1 MPQCHKLCKYGF
13 LLLFVLLTVTI
24 QAAVIRGIEMT
35 VKQPDGSSL
44 NLFATGDEYHNWL
57 HDENNFT
64 IIQDKQTGYYC
75 YAMRDGEGVT
85 ASPLIVGKGDPRSI
99 GLEPGINIS
108 SSLYRQMRS
117 EKFYMPAERDAPT
130 TGTINNLVIYIRFS
144 DETEFGQ
151 SNSIYDGWFNTGTSS
166 QKGYFLEA
174 SYNQLTVNT
183 HFYPAPAGG
192 YVVSWQDSHPRAYY
206 QPYNASTNPSGYD
219 GDTERRNREFS
230 LLQSACNAV
239 GSSVPSNLTIDSDN
253 DGRVDNVVFIVKG
266 SAGAWSSLLWP
277 HRWSLYDRYVYIQG
291 KRVYDFNFQLQNF
304 LSSRGV
310 GVICHEFFHTLGAP
324 DLYHYTD
331 NGIDPAGSWDLM
343 ESDQNPPQ
351 HMTAFMKWK
360 YGDWIASIPTISADG
375 IYSLNPLTSPTGQA
389 YRINSNNAN
398 QYYMVEFRKKTGTYE
413 SSIPNSGMLIYRI
426 DTSCGNG
433 NADGP
438 PDELYIYRLNGTT
451 TTNGSL
457 SSAHFSTESGRI
469 KIDNTTNPA
478 PFLQDGSAGNLYLCE
493 IGSSSGTTM
502 TFRKGAPQID
512 FGINPYTQGFDATS
526 YPPDGWLNPVL
537 VGTETMNRVT
547 SGTNPTCSPQSGGGM
562 VKYNSDTSASGSS
575 ALLISPKIVC
585 SDAVNSRYSVSFWM
599 YRDGNYTT
607 SLDRMEFYLNSSA
620 DLSGSPVLLGTI
632 HRNRNQSPSVSTPG
646 WKNYSFELPMPS
658 TGNYYL
664 LAKAISAGGYNMYLD
679 SFSIAKLPAP
689 ATNPIPADLST
700 GQNPSTNLGWTAST
714 GSPAG
719 YKLYLG
725 TDNPP
730 TNLVNGIDL
739 GLVTNYNP
747 STDLLPLTTYYWQ
760 LVPYN
765 AGGQTPNCPIWSFS
779 TLSAVNLP
787 FTESFGTTGTTF
799 PPLDW
804 TRYSGVLANPSTIVT
819 NTSYWIQDDWL
830 NLSTNPANKSARMN
844 IYGSTRYG
852 WMISPLINLQAG
864 TLLEF
869 DLGLTDYSNS
879 NPIGSDTTGLT
890 GTDDSFAVLI
900 SDGSSWSP
908 ANIIRLW
915 DNAGSPYVYNQIS
928 HLGQRV
934 IIDLSAH
941 SGYKYLAFYG
951 ASSTANADNDL
962 FVDNISLRLANPAP
976 EIALSPQNWNAG
988 TIEINGTSSQVINI
1002 YNTGL
1007 SPLIINSISLGGDS
1021 ALSLSGVP
1029 SLPAVLSLGQSR
1041 SFTVNFNPQTAGQK
1055 TATITINDN
1064 RALSIISLSGTCVD
1078 PRISSLTFTEEFDN
1092 VVSPALPIGWTTYSS
1107 TTSTGYVRSSTSY
1120 YSSFPN
1126 SITFYNSSDVI
1137 ADLRLIS
1144 PQVLVPLNGTRL
1156 SFKAKGSS
1164 AGYLLLVGTMPNPTG
1179 AFTQLAS
1186 FTLSADFASYELNI
1200 NYTGSDNYLVFKHG
1214 LGGTSNRTLYLDD
1227 LKLEGLYNT
1236 ELMALSLDG
1245 PAYGQTSELL
1255 SYTTTVKNNG
1265 LQTQNSYT
1273 VRLMLDSGRT
1283 ELASIAVNQPLA
1295 PGESRQ
1301 HSLSWTP
1308 LTTGSFELYSN
1319 VEVPGD
1325 SYIANNQSQSYASQ
1339 IFDIT
1344 NLVSAVGND
1353 QEALTTNVLPLNF
1366 FYKNSIT
1373 ETIYLPSD
1381 LQMSSGTITHLGYV
1395 NSFVQN
1401 LLAMPVKIWMK
1412 NTASA
1417 NLSSGWED
1425 FTGYSLVFDG
1435 TVDFP
1440 QGVNSILIALSSPFT
1455 YTGGNLAVRV
1465 NRPMDA
1471 VYYNTANHFYYNV
1484 SGAVPDRSRY
1494 LYSDSTVY
1502 DPTAPAA
1509 TGTLSSNIPMS
1520 VFISQNASPYTL
1532 EAPQASVSIGA
1543 GLMQLSWTQAPGH
1556 YGYDIYETDDPS
1568 LWPGN
1573 PTATVYTPGY
1583 SSSLAPRKFFKIKA
1597 FSYSFDPRMLVQSS
1611 LRSGLPKP
1619 MEAIGEIQNKD

>member
-1 MPQCHKLCKYGF
+1 MPRRHILCRFGF
-13 LLLFVLLTVTI
+13 SLLFAAIAVI
-24 QAAVIRGIEMT
+24 AQAAVIRSAEMT
-35 VKQPDGSSL
+35 VQQPDGSTL
-44 NLFATGDEYHNWL
+44 KLFATGDEYHNWL
-57 HDENNFT
+57 HDADNFT
-64 IIQDKQTGYYC
+64 IIPDKETGFYC
-75 YAMRDGEGVT
+75 YATRDGEGVT

-108 SSLYRQMRS
+108 GSLYRQMRS

-151 SNSIYDGWFNTGTSS
+151 SNSIYDGWFNTGASS

-183 HFYPAPAGG
+183 HFYPAPSGG
-192 YVVSWQDSHPRAYY
+192 YVVSWQDSNPRSYY
-206 QPYNASTNPSGYD
+206 QPYNASTNPNGYD
-219 GDTERRNREFS
+219 GDTERRNREFN
-230 LLQSACNAV
+230 LLQNACNAV
-239 GSSVPSNLTIDSDN
+239 GPSVPSGLTIDSDN

-375 IYSLNPLTSPTGQA
+375 VYSLNPLTSATGQA

-451 TTNGSL
+451 TVNGTL

-512 FGINPYTQGFDATS
+512 FGINPYTQGFDASS

-537 VGTETMNRVT
+537 VGSDVFTRVT
-547 SGTNPTCSPQSGGGM
+547 TGGNPSCNPQSGAGM
-562 VKYNSDTSASGSS
+562 LKYNSDSSASGSS
-575 ALLISPKIVC
+575 ALLVSPKIVC
-585 SDAVNSRYSVSFWM
+585 TDAVNSRYSLSFWM
-599 YRDGNYTT
+599 YRDGNYQS
-607 SLDRMEFYLNSSA
+607 SLDKVEFYINTSA
-620 DLSGSPVLLGTI
+620 SLSGSPTLLGTI
-632 HRNRNQSPSVSTPG
+632 HRNRNLSPAVGTPG

-658 TGNYYL
+658 TGNYYVI
-664 LAKAISAGGYNMYLD
+664 AKAISAGGYNMYLD
-679 SFSIAKLPAP
+679 SFSISRVPAP
-689 ATNPIPADLST
+689 ATNPIPVDLST
-700 GQNPSTNLGWTAST
+700 GQNPSTNLSWTAST

-730 TNLVNGIDL
+730 TNLVNGTDL
-739 GLVTNYNP
+739 GLVTTYNP

-765 AGGQTPNCPIWSFS
+765 SGGLTPNCPIWSFS
-779 TLSAVNLP
+779 TPGAVSLP
-787 FTESFGTTGTTF
+787 LTESFGTTGTTF

-804 TRYSGVLANPSTIVT
+804 IRYSGVLANPSALVT
-819 NTSYWIQDDWL
+819 NTSLWTQDDWL
-830 NLSTNPANKSARMN
+830 NLATSPANKSARMN
-844 IYGSTRYG
+844 IYGTRYG
-852 WMISPLINLQAG
+852 WMISPLINIPAG
-864 TLLEF
+864 SVLEF
-869 DLGLTDYSNS
+869 DLGLTDYNNS
-879 NPIGSDTTGLT
+879 NPISSDPTGLT
-890 GTDDSFAVLI
+890 GSDDSFAVLI
-900 SDGSSWSP
+900 GDGTSWSP

-915 DNAGSPYVYNQIS
+915 DNNSSAYVYNQIS

-934 IIDLSAH
+934 ILDLSAYA
-941 SGYKYLAFYG
+941 GYKYIAFYG
-951 ASSTANADNDL
+951 ASSTSNADNDL
-962 FVDNISLRLANPAP
+962 FVDNISLHYANQAP
-976 EIALSPQNWNAG
+976 EIAISPQSWDAG
-988 TIEINGTSSQVINI
+988 PIEINTTGSQVITF

-1007 SPLIINSISLGGDS
+1007 SPLVINSISLSGDD
-1021 ALSLSGVP
+1021 AFSLSGVP
-1029 SLPAVLSLGQSR
+1029 TLPAVLSLGQSR
-1041 SFTVNFNPQTAGQK
+1041 SFTVNLNPHTAGVK
-1055 TATITINDN
+1055 TGTITINDN
-1064 RALSIISLSGTCVD
+1064 RALTTISLNGTCID
-1078 PRISSLTFTEEFDN
+1078 PRISGLTYTEEFDA
-1092 VVSPALPIGWTTYSS
+1092 VVSPAFPIGWTTYSA
-1107 TTSTGYVRSSTSY
+1107 TTSTGYVRTATSGFA
-1120 YSSFPN
+1120 SFPN
-1126 SITFYNSSDVI
+1126 SVTFYNSSDLI

-1144 PQVLVPLNGTRL
+1144 PQVLIPLNGTRL

-1164 AGYLLLVGTMPNPTG
+1164 AGFLLLVGTMPNPTG

-1186 FTLSADFASYELNI
+1186 FTLGSDFARYELNI
-1200 NYTGSDNYLVFKHG
+1200 NYSGTDSYLVFKHG
-1214 LGGTSNRTLYLDD
+1214 LGDTTNRTLYLDD
-1227 LKLEGLYNT
+1227 IMLEGLYNT
-1236 ELMALSLDG
+1236 ELMALDLSG
-1245 PAYGQTSELL
+1245 PAYGQTTELL
-1255 SYTTTVKNNG
+1255 SYTASVKNNG
-1265 LQTQNSYT
+1265 LITQNSYT
-1273 VRLMLDSGRT
+1273 VRLMLADSRT
-1283 ELASIAVNQPLA
+1283 ELTSISIDQPLT

-1301 HSLSWTP
+1301 HILSWMP
-1308 LTTGSFELYSN
+1308 QSTGDYELYCL
-1319 VEVPGD
+1319 VDIPGD
-1325 SYIANNQSQSYASQ
+1325 SYTPNNQSPTYSSTV
-1339 IFDIT
+1339 FDAT
-1344 NLVSAVGND
+1344 NLISAVGSD
-1353 QEALTTNVLPLNF
+1353 QDALTGNQLPLDF
-1366 FYKNSIT
+1366 FYKNSIS

-1381 LQMSSGTITHLGYV
+1381 LQMTSGLISHIGYV

-1401 LLAMPVKIWMK
+1401 LSAMPVKIWMK
-1412 NTASA
+1412 NSSSTD
-1417 NLSSGWED
+1417 LSLGWED
-1425 FTGYSLVFDG
+1425 FAGYSLVFDG
-1435 TVDFP
+1435 TVSFP
-1440 QGVNSILIALSSPFT
+1440 QGVNNILIALNSPFT

-1484 SGAVPDRSRY
+1484 SSLTPNRSRY

-1502 DPTAPAA
+1502 DPTAPSAS
-1509 TGTLSSNIPMS
+1509 GTLSNNVPMT
-1520 VFISQNASPYTL
+1520 VFVAANASPFTL
-1532 EAPQASVSIGA
+1532 EAPQTTISEA
-1543 GLMQLSWTQAPGH
+1543 GGILQLSWSQAPGH
-1556 YGYDIYETDDPS
+1556 YGYQIFETDDPTI
-1568 LWPGN
+1568 WPVS
-1573 PTATVYTPGY
+1573 PTSTVYTP
-1583 SSSLAPRKFFKIKA
+1583 SFSAPAASRKFFKIKA
-1597 FSYSFDPRMLVQSS
+1597 FSYSFDPRSFVQSS
-1611 LRSGLPKP
+1611 PLPLSSRLL
-1619 MEAIGEIQNKD
+1619 ETIGESPNKD